1 MIEYAWVIEM
11 WFLFVVLYVI
21 LAVIFT
27 QAYKIVT
34 KTSKSD
40 GTLTV
45 LLELIAGTSILILS
59 PLFDFSFPTDWKVYA
74 LLVLACVFYGIS
86 DRINTTVRS
95 GVEASTF
102 SIIKQL
108 STVFMII
115 AGLLFFKEEFVWKK
129 IVGAVL
135 IIFSNVFIFYKK
147 GTQKLDKYVLLGILS
162 NVVYSIA
169 LFLDV
174 NISDNFNLAFYVA
187 STLLIPCLFITIIEK
202 VKWENVKRE
211 FKNGNKKAILATS
224 LCWSTMIVCQL
235 RAYQLGEATSVAPL
249 CALTVIGNVIVGYVF
264 LKERDNLW
272 KKLIAAIL
280 ILISVFLIK
289 G

>member
-1 MIEYAWVIEM
+1 M
-11 WFLFVVLYVI
+11 WILYVCLYII

-27 QAYKIVT
+27 QFYKIVL

-45 LLELIAGTSILILS
+45 LLQFIAGLSALILS
-59 PLFDFSFPTDWKVYA
+59 IFFQFKFPTDIKIYLLLGIACIFYA
-74 LLVLACVFYGIS
+74 LS

-95 GVEASTF
+95 GIEASTF

-108 STVFMII
+108 STVFMIL
-115 AGLLFFKEEFVWKK
+115 AGLLFFKEKFILKK
-129 IVGAVL
+129 IIGAGL
-135 IIFSNVFIFYKK
+135 IIFSNILIFYKK
-147 GTQKLDKYVLLGILS
+147 GKQKLDKYVLLGIIS
-162 NVVYSIA
+162 NIFYSIA

-187 STLLIPCLFITIIEK
+187 LTLLVPMLFITIVER
-202 VKWENVKRE
+202 VKLSNIKKE
-211 FKNGNKKAILATS
+211 FEMVNKKAILITG
-224 LCWSTMIVCQL
+224 LCWGTMIVVLL

-249 CALTVIGNVIVGYVF
+249 CALTVIGNVLVGYLF
-264 LKERDNLW
+264 LKERNSLL
-272 KKLIAAIL
+272 KKLIAASL
-280 ILISVFLIK
+280 IITSVFLIK